1 MIMEIHGSKQTCL
14 QWDNIILLLLIMQS
28 LTMFMVDCR
37 IMVYGLGHQLI
48 NSVTIGWR
56 METILIKVLV
66 VAMAC
71 RFRLIREII
80 TLTTRVLNSV
90 LISGQASM
98 EANQD

>member
-1 MIMEIHGSKQTCL
+1 MIMAIHGSKQTRL
-14 QWDNIILLLLIMQS
+14 QSDNIILLLLIMPS
-28 LTMFMVDCR
+28 LIMFMEDCR
-37 IMVYGLGHQLI
+37 TMVYGLGHQLT

-90 LISGQASM
+90 LILGEVSM

>member
-1 MIMEIHGSKQTCL
+1 MIMAIHGSKQTRL
-14 QWDNIILLLLIMQS
+14 RSDNIILLLLIMQS
-28 LTMFMVDCR
+28 LTMFMEDCR

-48 NSVTIGWR
+48 NSVTIGWQ
-56 METILIKVLV
+56 METILIKVLA

-80 TLTTRVLNSV
+80 TLTTPVLNLV
-90 LISGQASM
+90 PILGEASM